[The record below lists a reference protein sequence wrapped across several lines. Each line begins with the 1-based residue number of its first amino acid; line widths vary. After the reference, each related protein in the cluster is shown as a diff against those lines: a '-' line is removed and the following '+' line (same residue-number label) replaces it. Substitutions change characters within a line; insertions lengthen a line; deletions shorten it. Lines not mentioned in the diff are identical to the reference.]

1 MSDLLTVA
9 RFLTRC
15 RSSRLSGLNAAMVDR
30 IARGPFLQ
38 ACSRE
43 LEGLR
48 DPELC
53 RIRRLDVR
61 LTIGRGD
68 ISEARLASLWAA
80 AFARSLRQALTRP
93 DARSTEI
100 VRSRSRADWLA
111 RWIADLIAGTA
122 RSRWEYDEFRP
133 LDGLAP
139 ARAAV
144 TQLIAEPGTIGEVLD
159 ALDARD
165 RLEHFLGLLDEESME
180 RLIAEASIAVGV
192 DGATSCV
199 GDVIAVARMLVS
211 GAVPIV
217 RGKIA
222 DRRLA
227 LILFVQLRRV
237 IERPAP
243 QTPRR
248 VFHALSALAAL
259 LEMIAKHGGRLD
271 ELPRLSGTVDAQP
284 PGNVHPDVAGLLAA
298 ILDLARRPAG
308 SPATRPLADLSDAL
322 ERLRPHAQ
330 SPRCE
335 QIPWISSDLA
345 GLFLLVEPL
354 LQLGW
359 PRRWLAGPFGASHGQ
374 RAVNFLLAG
383 LALAATGQFSEKI
396 ERLNS
401 GLALFAG
408 FFGEPDLS
416 ALRRFFES
424 PMPGE
429 VSQEAPAAAS
439 SSSWASELDALAGLL
454 LRAFASGIRG
464 FRESSRA
471 FIVSRLVATPG
482 EIRVEEKR
490 LLVRLAPNPLHV
502 ALHVSGRD
510 YPVGPVVW
518 YGDRMVEFELTGL

>member
-1 MSDLLTVA
+1 
-9 RFLTRC
+9 
-15 RSSRLSGLNAAMVDR
+15 
-30 IARGPFLQ
+30 
-38 ACSRE
+38 
-43 LEGLR
+43 
-48 DPELC
+48 
-53 RIRRLDVR
+53 
-61 LTIGRGD
+61 
-68 ISEARLASLWAA
+68 
-80 AFARSLRQALTRP
+80 
-93 DARSTEI
+93 
-100 VRSRSRADWLA
+100 
-111 RWIADLIAGTA
+111 
-122 RSRWEYDEFRP
+122 
-133 LDGLAP
+133 
-139 ARAAV
+139 
-144 TQLIAEPGTIGEVLD
+144 
-159 ALDARD
+159 
-165 RLEHFLGLLDEESME
+165 ME
-180 RLIAEASIAVGV
+180 RLIAEASIAVGA

-211 GAVPIV
+211 GTVPIV

-227 LILFVQLRRV
+227 LILFVQLRKV

-243 QTPRR
+243 HTPRR

-284 PGNVHPDVAGLLAA
+284 PGNVHPEV
-298 ILDLARRPAG
+298 
-308 SPATRPLADLSDAL
+308 ADLSDAL

-335 QIPWISSDLA
+335 QIPWISSDAISALAALLEMIAKHGGRLDELPRLSGTVDAQPPGNVHPEVAGLLAAILDLARRPAGSHAARPLADLSDALERLRPHAQSLHCEQIPWISSDLA

-354 LQLGW
+354 VQLGW
-359 PRRWLAGPFGASHGQ
+359 PRRWLAGPLGASHGPG
-374 RAVNFLLAG
+374 ALNFLLAG

-396 ERLNS
+396 ERLDS

-408 FFGEPDLS
+408 FFAEPDLG

-439 SSSWASELDALAGLL
+439 SSSWASELDVLAGVL